1 VSNARGSP
9 TRRLVLLLTA
19 TCLAAVALAA
29 PLPPAAKAEIEGLL
43 SRLESSG
50 CAFSRNG
57 SWYSAAEARVHLL
70 RKLAYLEDKGLVQ
83 TAEDFIERAASASSM
98 SSEPYLVK
106 CGSDAPVKSGIWLTS
121 QLRSMRA
128 AGSSHG
134 RR

>member
-1 VSNARGSP
+1 M
-9 TRRLVLLLTA
+9 RRLFLMLTA
-19 TCLAAVALAA
+19 TCLAAAAFAA
-29 PLPPAAKAEIEGLL
+29 PLPPAAKTEIDGLL

-57 SWYSAAEARVHLL
+57 SWYSAAEARAHLL
-70 RKLAYLEDKGLVQ
+70 RKLAYLEDRGLVQ
-83 TAEDFIERAASASSM
+83 TAEDFIERTASASSV

-106 CGSDAPVKSGIWLTS
+106 CGNDAPVRSGVWLKS

-128 AGSSHG
+128 AASSND